1 LRVSVVMSLKSA
13 FCFFLFIEIVKS
25 AKKATTN
32 YVVNGGIG
40 KDKVQCGTL
49 NQWDTV
55 AKVKPGAKYRNSFPW
70 AVSILYLDGNY
81 LRDLC
86 VGSVIESNSPNSSDF
101 ILTGSACFE
110 QINLERVYIFGGA
123 KDLTDSYQAHRQVGF
138 VKSVFKLPIK
148 KNLDLYQSNV
158 AVVKLVKPFLY
169 NPKLT
174 PVCLPAANEPPLPA
188 GTLCYLSGSTPPK
201 GAIDQTML
209 RILSA
214 DFCRRNVSFPFNSDV
229 QICGEKLDPVYML
242 PSGGPVVCRRH
253 SRYVQYA
260 VFSFPAP
267 LKSWKKEMP
276 IKMKD
281 FVGIMCTVSNHLQ
294 FIKNSIRVA

>member
-1 LRVSVVMSLKSA
+1 MLLKSA
-13 FCFFLFIEIVKS
+13 FCFFLFIEAIKS
-25 AKKATTN
+25 AKRATTN
-32 YVVNGGIG
+32 GVVNGGIG
-40 KDKVQCGTL
+40 KSKVQCGTL
-49 NQWDTV
+49 NQWAAVEKT
-55 AKVKPGAKYRNSFPW
+55 KPGAKHRNPFPW

-86 VGSVIESNSPNSSDF
+86 VGSVIESNNPNSSDL

-110 QINLERVYIFGGA
+110 QINLERIYIFGGA
-123 KDLTDSYQAHRQVGF
+123 KDLTDSYQAERQVGF

-148 KNLDLYQSNV
+148 KNLDLYQSNM

-169 NPKLT
+169 NAKLT
-174 PVCLPAANEPPLPA
+174 PVCLPAANEPPLQA

-214 DFCRRNVSFPFNSDV
+214 EFCRKNVSFPFNPDV
-229 QICGEKLDPVYML
+229 QMCGEKLDPVYML
-242 PSGGPVVCRRH
+242 PIGGPVVCRKYN
-253 SRYVQYA
+253 RYVQYA

-267 LKSWKKEMP
+267 LKSWKKDTP

-281 FVGIMCTVSNHLQ
+281 FVGIMCTVSNQLQ
-294 FIKNSIRVA
+294 FIKNSIRAA